1 MTHDL
6 SPDAEP
12 RVGRRRFSPRAR
24 TATISVLAVF
34 ALGIVAALL
43 PVPFI
48 VVSPGPTFNTIGE
61 VRGTPLVTITGTT
74 TYPTDGHLDMTT
86 VRESGEPRS
95 RITVFE
101 ALGAWVSR
109 ERAVLPREL
118 LYPDDVTGDEVR
130 QRNAALFST
139 SQSHAIAAAL
149 TALDLPLDATPVITA
164 VVEGSPAQGT
174 LQAGEQIISV
184 DGVAVV
190 EPAQV
195 GDAVRSK
202 PIGATLEIEVVRDGE
217 PMMVEVVSEANP
229 DDPSVAYI
237 GISVGALYSAAD
249 FDIEFTLSDV
259 GGPSAGLMFSLAIV
273 DKLTPE
279 SLTGGGFVAGTGT
292 IDPTGQVGAIGGIRQ
307 KLAGARNAGATLFLM
322 PAVHC
327 AEAQG
332 FVPEGLS
339 AAPVANLDEALAALA
354 AWRSGA
360 AIPSCPAE

>member
-1 MTHDL
+1 MTTIP
-6 SPDAEP
+6 SPEDHLP
-12 RVGRRRFSPRAR
+12 SGRRRPSRRAF
-24 TATISVLAVF
+24 TAAVSVIVVLA
-34 ALGIVAALL
+34 LGVAAALL

-101 ALGAWVSR
+101 ALGAWVSS

-118 LYPDDVTGDEVR
+118 LYPDDVSGDEVR

-149 TALDLPLDATPVITA
+149 TALDLPIEATPVVTA
-164 VVEGSPAQGT
+164 IVEGAPADGR
-174 LQAGEQIISV
+174 LQAGEQVLAI
-184 DGVAVV
+184 DG
-190 EPAQV
+190 EPVLQPVQV

-202 PIGATLEIEVVRDGE
+202 PIGTTLVFDVLRDGE
-217 PMMVEVVSEANP
+217 VTSVEVVSVANP
-229 DDPSVAYI
+229 EDASLAYV

-249 FDIEFTLSDV
+249 FDIDFTLSDV

-273 DKLTPE
+273 DILTPE
-279 SLTGGGFVAGTGT
+279 SLTDGGFVAGTGT
-292 IDPTGQVGAIGGIRQ
+292 IDPAGQVGAIGGIRQ

-322 PAVHC
+322 PDVHC

-332 FVPEGLS
+332 FVPAGLTV
-339 AAPVANLDEALAALA
+339 APVQNLDQALSVLA
-354 AWRSGA
+354 EWRAGKSL
-360 AIPSCPAE
+360 PTCPEE